1 MTIAFGIQMVRL
13 AILVQMNRRTI
24 PRLSIVIPT
33 HQHLTQIAT
42 PVQHRWAVQ
51 IRHQVAIAQV
61 QAAVQIH
68 HQAATVQVQAAVQ
81 IRHQAATA
89 QVQAA
94 VQIRHQAATVQVQ
107 AAIVQVQAAVRRQ
120 VHRQV
125 AVQAR
130 RPVAV
135 PVQIL
140 ILNQNVIAVMI

>member
-42 PVQHRWAVQ
+42 PVHHRW
-51 IRHQVAIAQV
+51 
-61 QAAVQIH
+61 
-68 HQAATVQVQAAVQ
+68 AVQ

-94 VQIRHQAATVQVQ
+94 VQIRHQVAIVQVQAAVQIRHQ

-125 AVQAR
+125 AVQA
-130 RPVAV
+130 
-135 PVQIL
+135 QIL

>member
-1 MTIAFGIQMVRL
+1 MVRL

-94 VQIRHQAATVQVQ
+94 VQIRHQAAT
-107 AAIVQVQAAVRRQ
+107 AQVQAAVRRQ

>member
-42 PVQHRWAVQ
+42 PVHHRW
-51 IRHQVAIAQV
+51 
-61 QAAVQIH
+61 
-68 HQAATVQVQAAVQ
+68 AVQ

-94 VQIRHQAATVQVQ
+94 VQIRHQAA
-107 AAIVQVQAAVRRQ
+107 IVQVQAAVRRQ

-125 AVQAR
+125 AVQA
-130 RPVAV
+130 
-135 PVQIL
+135 QIL